1 MSAASVAAMTGGRSQ
16 SWQGVTLVLLSA
28 FAFSTAGFFTRLI
41 DTDVWTMLFWR
52 GLFGGLFIAGYILWR
67 HGAEAAK
74 AFRAIG
80 RPGLVV
86 AGCSTAATICFI
98 NALRETT
105 VADVRVINATAPFLT
120 AALAWAWTGARERWT
135 TLAASFVALLGVV
148 VTVDA
153 ALASGHL
160 LGDFLALLM
169 TILMSIMMV
178 VIRRH
183 RDVSMLP
190 AACLSAFLCALVV
203 WPWPDPASA
212 AGWNF
217 AYLICFGTTQFGLGM
232 LLLTIGTRLIS
243 ATRSALIGALATPR
257 APARVWLA
265 FAEVPPIATC
275 IGGAIVLA
283 AVLADLLTTRS
294 SVSPRQGP
302 LQEVQA

>member
-1 MSAASVAAMTGGRSQ
+1 MINDRDQ
-16 SWQGVTLVLLSA
+16 SWRGVTLVVLSA

-105 VADVRVINATAPFLT
+105 VADVLVINATAPFLT

-203 WPWPDPASA
+203 WPWADPASA

-243 ATRSALIGALATPR
+243 ATRSALIGALETPL
-257 APARVWLA
+257 APALVWLA

-294 SVSPRQGP
+294 SARPRQEL

>member
-1 MSAASVAAMTGGRSQ
+1 
-16 SWQGVTLVLLSA
+16 
-28 FAFSTAGFFTRLI
+28 
-41 DTDVWTMLFWR
+41 
-52 GLFGGLFIAGYILWR
+52 
-67 HGAEAAK
+67 
-74 AFRAIG
+74 
-80 RPGLVV
+80 VV
-86 AGCSTAATICFI
+86 ALI
-98 NALRETT
+98 
-105 VADVRVINATAPFLT
+105 
-120 AALAWAWTGARERWT
+120 
-135 TLAASFVALLGVV
+135 GVV

-160 LGDFLALLM
+160 FGNFLALLM
-169 TILMSIMMV
+169 TILISAMMV
-178 VIRRH
+178 VIRQR

-203 WPWPDPASA
+203 WPWADPASA

-217 AYLICFGTTQFGLGM
+217 VNLALFGTTQFGLGM

-243 ATRSALIGALATPR
+243 ATRSALIGALETPL
-257 APARVWLA
+257 APALVWLA

-294 SVSPRQGP
+294 TARPRQGS